1 MNEKTSP
8 ETTSTTKPAAVSSSN
23 RSTMMKIFF
32 RGLAFVLPSI
42 LTLVILLWIG
52 GAIYDY
58 IINPVSTF
66 VRFTIAQTIDDS
78 KPKEEFVRW
87 EHLPALDYYGREYL
101 ITKEFKE
108 KLKEKL
114 VKQPELHE
122 ALQGGGVPRKWI
134 ESQLEET
141 KNARLSEKDFSPK
154 VYIPLGNRAV
164 PYVDYLE
171 VAQLTPPGNMP
182 VTSTE
187 VYMELVTSRYFI
199 SLFHLS
205 AVSVILAIISIYF
218 AGKIVTIR
226 LGAWL
231 VYRFETGVLGKL
243 PIIRNVY
250 GSVKQVTDF
259 LFTERTIEYN
269 RVVAIEYPR
278 RGIWALAFVTGD
290 SLLEIT
296 TAVGEPMVSVLVPS
310 SPMPVTGYTMSVPRS
325 EVIDLNITID
335 QTFQFT
341 ISCGVLV
348 PPQQKVTAELLQQE
362 IAKRLASQT
371 AGFDLIADREKKV
384 KEDSSQQEDSPTN
397 DGTN

>member
-1 MNEKTSP
+1 MSESS
-8 ETTSTTKPAAVSSSN
+8 ETTSVTEPAAVASSSN
-23 RSTMMKIFF
+23 RSAMGKIFF

-52 GAIYDY
+52 GAVYDY

-66 VRFTIAQTIDDS
+66 VRYTIAQTIDES
-78 KPKEEFVRW
+78 KPTEQFIRW
-87 EHLPALDYYGREYL
+87 DRLPALDHYGSGYL
-101 ITKEFKE
+101 ISKEFRKKLE
-108 KLKEKL
+108 KKL
-114 VKQPELHE
+114 AQQPLQPEISRSWVE
-122 ALQGGGVPRKWI
+122 
-134 ESQLEET
+134 EQLAQT
-141 KNARLSEKDFSPK
+141 HDARFNKEGFNPQ
-154 VYIPLGNRAV
+154 VFVPLGNRSV
-164 PYVDYLE
+164 PYVDYEE
-171 VAQLTPPGNMP
+171 VAQRTSPANMP
-182 VTSTE
+182 STSTGI
-187 VYMELVTSRYFI
+187 YMELVTSRYFI

-205 AVSVILAIISIYF
+205 AVSVILAIIFIYF
-218 AGKIVTIR
+218 AGRIVTVR

-231 VYRFETGVLGKL
+231 VYKFETGVLGKL

-278 RGIWALAFVTGD
+278 RGIWSLAFVTGD
-290 SLLEIT
+290 SMLEIT

-310 SPMPVTGYTMSVPRS
+310 SPMPVTGYTMSIPRS

-348 PPQQKVTAELLQQE
+348 PPQQKVTAELLQKE

-371 AGFDLIADREKKV
+371 AGFDLIADKEKKKQV
-384 KEDSSQQEDSPTN
+384 NSNP
-397 DGTN
+397 